1 MLVMRCDE
9 AEANYLRLRNCLN
22 HGEVA
27 NADKILCDLQQQ
39 NGQSLSEIQNE
50 IQDGANLTQTIGNLT

>member
-1 MLVMRCDE
+1 MTLLKMLVLRCDE
-9 AEANYLRLRNCLN
+9 ADQNYNRLRNCIN

-27 NADKILCDLQQQ
+27 NADKILADLQAQ

-50 IQDGANLTQTIGNLT
+50 IQDGANLA